1 MVKGQFDSY
10 DVVNEETEHVAV
22 RRPDV
27 GMPAFAD
34 PPGQL
39 LGAES
44 KRLA

>member
-1 MVKGQFDSY
+1 MVKGQFDSD

-22 RRPDV
+22 RRPDF
-27 GMPAFAD
+27 GMPTIAD
-34 PPGQL
+34 PPVQL